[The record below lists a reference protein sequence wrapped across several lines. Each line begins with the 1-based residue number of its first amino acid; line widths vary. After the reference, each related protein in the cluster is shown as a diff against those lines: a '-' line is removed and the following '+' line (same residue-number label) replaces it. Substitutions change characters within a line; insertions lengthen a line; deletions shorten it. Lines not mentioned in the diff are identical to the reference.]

1 MELHQLVEWPE
12 IWSSQNGGLMFAP
25 FSDEVRGWANDQTME
40 ELFMLTHGHQEGLLE
55 EEKADEAW
63 LDLIP
68 TELRYTIGSC
78 PMILADAPV
87 LLVLS
92 PKKERQYIESML
104 YRIMAVKLEGRPL

>member
-1 MELHQLVEWPE
+1 
-12 IWSSQNGGLMFAP
+12 
-25 FSDEVRGWANDQTME
+25 
-40 ELFMLTHGHQEGLLE
+40 MLTHGDPGGLLE
-55 EEKADEAW
+55 EEEKDDEAW

-68 TELRYTIGSC
+68 TELRYMIGSC

-104 YRIMAVKLEGRPL
+104 YRIMAVKLEGRPLWTSESFYQRSLTLK